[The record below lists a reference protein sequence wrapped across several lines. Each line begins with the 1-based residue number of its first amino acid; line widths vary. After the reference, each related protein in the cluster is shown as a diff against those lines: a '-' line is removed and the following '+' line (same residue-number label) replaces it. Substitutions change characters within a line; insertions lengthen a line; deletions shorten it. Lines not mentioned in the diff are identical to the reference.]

1 MRHIDHMNNVIVNII
16 FKVKNIRKYSS
27 ILTDSRKYAS
37 SIQYKKDKHAFSDRE
52 VAKIE
57 TSTLIQTQPEFSET
71 AYYVRTMQP
80 RR

>member
-1 MRHIDHMNNVIVNII
+1 MYNVIVNIT

-27 ILTDSRKYAS
+27 ILTNLGKYTS
-37 SIQYKKDKHAFSDRE
+37 SIQYKKGNMLLVIEKLL
-52 VAKIE
+52 KE

-71 AYYVRTMQP
+71 TYYVRTMQP

>member
-16 FKVKNIRKYSS
+16 FKVKVNIRKYSS

-57 TSTLIQTQPEFSET
+57 TSTLIQT
-71 AYYVRTMQP
+71 
-80 RR
+80 